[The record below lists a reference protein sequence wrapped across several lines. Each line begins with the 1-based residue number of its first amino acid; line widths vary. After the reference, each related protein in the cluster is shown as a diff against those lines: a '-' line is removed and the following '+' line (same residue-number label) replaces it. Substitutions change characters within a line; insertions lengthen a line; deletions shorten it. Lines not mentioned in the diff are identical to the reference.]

1 MSLLEPTQAETI
13 LRVDSVSK
21 TFGAVRALHNVGLT
35 VAQGEC
41 RGIIG
46 ANGAGKSTLFRIIAR
61 HMSADTGQ
69 VTYNGKSL
77 AHFPAH
83 SLARLGLA
91 IVFQEA
97 LPFQD
102 MTVQENIMVGG
113 HSTMKH
119 GFLSAMVRLP
129 SCRTEERDIKDR
141 SWEIIERLGLG
152 DIAGEHAQELP
163 FGMQRLVQIG
173 RALCGNPSLLLLDEP
188 ASGLRFQ
195 ERNALAEVLRNLISE
210 GLTVMLVEH
219 DVRFVFSL
227 AESIT
232 VLDLGEVIANGTPE
246 MIRKNPQVIEAY
258 LGTAANA

>member
-1 MSLLEPTQAETI
+1 MSLTEQTRSEI

-21 TFGAVRALHNVGLT
+21 TFGAVRALHDVSLS
-35 VAQGEC
+35 VSEGEC

-61 HMSADTGQ
+61 HMSSDSGH
-69 VTYNGKSL
+69 VSYRGKSL
-77 AHFPAH
+77 AHSPAH
-83 SLARLGLA
+83 SLAGMGLA

-113 HSTMKH
+113 HSTLKH
-119 GFLSAMVRLP
+119 GFLAAMLKTP
-129 SCRTEERDIKDR
+129 SSRVEESEIRTR
-141 SWEIIERLGLG
+141 SWEIIDRLGLS
-152 DIAGEHAQELP
+152 DIANEHAQELP

-173 RALCGNPSLLLLDEP
+173 RALCGRPRLLLLDEP

-195 ERNALAEVLRNLISE
+195 ERNALADVLKTLISE

-232 VLDLGEVIANGTPE
+232 VLDLGEVIAQGTPQA
-246 MIRKNPQVIEAY
+246 IRENQQVIEAY